1 MKLQRCVRI
10 AGDFIAFSAIKIGIP
25 NDAAFVKTLY
35 PGAQPPTGSIT
46 LTGADVD
53 LIVALL
59 NARQS
64 EIDTTA
70 ARFRRSS
77 AQIKTVLKR

>member
-1 MKLQRCVRI
+1 
-10 AGDFIAFSAIKIGIP
+10 
-25 NDAAFVKTLY
+25 
-35 PGAQPPTGSIT
+35 